1 MECFPLL
8 LAGIKSSLNTLC
20 IAILHRAIY
29 YDGDSDVWD
38 WYLLFQWTEMLASC
52 LSVRLMKRHLMVWAI
67 FAPRFMFAAVFSV
80 VALVLGIANVLVVE
94 RIASSAANTK
104 AHSLHI

>member
-1 MECFPLL
+1 
-8 LAGIKSSLNTLC
+8 
-20 IAILHRAIY
+20 
-29 YDGDSDVWD
+29 
-38 WYLLFQWTEMLASC
+38 MLASC

-80 VALVLGIANVLVVE
+80 VAIVLGIANVVVVE

-104 AHSLHI
+104 AHNLHI